1 MALLGDW
8 RPRRVIWRIDTKRNV
23 DIRCPHAGLLQADER
38 VLSGKDKQDPL
49 GEVGV
54 GGKGNNLGLGEDGG
68 GWGLD
73 EKWLVQYTRRFAS
86 SHGYEIDESFALEFR
101 EHVQSRNVEEDRRY
115 SEAEAIEAVKKLVTA
130 AIEHSPGTNVLT
142 AESFRF
148 SLSDL
153 CPLWPLCR

>member
-1 MALLGDW
+1 MPNAG
-8 RPRRVIWRIDTKRNV
+8 RFRRTK
-23 DIRCPHAGLLQADER
+23 GLSSEET
-38 VLSGKDKQDPL
+38 QDPL

-54 GGKGNNLGLGEDGG
+54 GGNLINLRLDEDGG
-68 GWGLD
+68 GWRLD
-73 EKWLVQYTRRFAS
+73 ENWFVQYARRFAS
-86 SHGYEIDESFALEFR
+86 SHGYEIDDSFASESLA
-101 EHVQSRNVEEDRRY
+101 HVQSRNVEEDRRY
-115 SEAEAIEAVKKLVTA
+115 SEAEAIEAVKKIVTA